1 LRLNARDGAAYEANE
16 TPQKAFASR
25 DRHSEEEEEEEKRKE
40 GRCWGE
46 KNKRVIS
53 SITTGMKK

>member
-40 GRCWGE
+40 RGG
-46 KNKRVIS
+46 V
-53 SITTGMKK
+53 GVKKTNE

>member
-25 DRHSEEEEEEEKRKE
+25 DRHSEEEEEEEEEEKRKE
-40 GRCWGE
+40 RGG
-46 KNKRVIS
+46 V
-53 SITTGMKK
+53 GVKKTNE

>member
-1 LRLNARDGAAYEANE
+1 VCKKREGGNG
-16 TPQKAFASR
+16 
-25 DRHSEEEEEEEKRKE
+25 EEEEEEKRKE

>member
-25 DRHSEEEEEEEKRKE
+25 DRHSEEEEVREVEREEEER
-40 GRCWGE
+40 
-46 KNKRVIS
+46 
-53 SITTGMKK
+53 